1 MAYALPNGDWFNSL
15 DIRPARIKESRVMP
29 PPAAWIENCSNNN
42 DVLKHLVSLRCF
54 MLEDALSI
62 QKINGNGNE
71 MMGRDVDNVDED
83 ATHQQPILMEL

>member
-1 MAYALPNGDWFNSL
+1 
-15 DIRPARIKESRVMP
+15 MP

-62 QKINGNGNE
+62 QKINKTNEANSDGNE
-71 MMGRDVDNVDED
+71 MDRDGSNVDED
-83 ATHQQPILMEL
+83 STQPILMEL

>member
-15 DIRPARIKESRVMP
+15 DIRPARIKESRVIP
-29 PPAAWIENCSNNN
+29 PPVAWIENCSNNN

-62 QKINGNGNE
+62 QKINGNGNGNDE
-71 MMGRDVDNVDED
+71 NVVED
-83 ATHQQPILMEL
+83 ATQQQQQQPILMEL

>member
-1 MAYALPNGDWFNSL
+1 
-15 DIRPARIKESRVMP
+15 
-29 PPAAWIENCSNNN
+29 
-42 DVLKHLVSLRCF
+42 

-83 ATHQQPILMEL
+83 ATQQQPILMEL